1 MNDRLTWYDHV
12 SCVSKKVA
20 KAIKTL
26 QAFFDNKTS
35 FILYHHIIICHIISG
50 IQSYYIRDDLFLL
63 KKKAFRLIC
72 NIQIIPNHLV
82 PTNELSGSLHLLHLP
97 VLNIYFISITGHQ
110 LINKTCPPFMLENSN
125 FSRIFNMR
133 DMFKLDLT
141 SNNFLVNMIASTF
154 NNIPFNLCS
163 ILNYKLFKC

>member
-1 MNDRLTWYDHV
+1 MAWPCFL
-12 SCVSKKVA
+12 SPLKGSKGNYT
-20 KAIKTL
+20 ITTL

-35 FILYHHIIICHIISG
+35 YILYHHLIFCHIISS
-50 IQSYYIRDDLFLL
+50 IHIYYNLSPNYILKDIFLL
-63 KKKAFRLIC
+63 QKRTFRLIC

-97 VLNIYFISITGHQ
+97 VLKIYFTSITGHQ
-110 LINKTCPPFMLENSN
+110 LVNKTCPPFMLENSN

-133 DMFKLDLT
+133 DMFKQHLT

-163 ILNYKLFKC
+163 STQL